1 MDFLGSQPNAGY
13 LIVTWR
19 RCFRKKPA
27 APPADSFVNF
37 LLPGQRSAAAIE
49 ELGAAGI
56 PVTIASRKIEAKEDS
71 CYT

>member
-1 MDFLGSQPNAGY
+1 MEKVLPQE
-13 LIVTWR
+13 
-19 RCFRKKPA
+19 
-27 APPADSFVNF
+27 ADRASGGFFCKLFVQ
-37 LLPGQRSAAAIE
+37 LPGQRSAAAIE